1 MSRLLLCLL
10 IGVGYI
16 VVRRPHDAG
25 AKPMAGLAAYARKM
39 TAAERSGLSDGYA
52 IIGRAIQANPADEP
66 VFPDT
71 ASIRRAHRA
80 ALLVVWRGAFQ
91 NQPGKYPGLR
101 EALEGEVARGLGDA
115 DVPLNPA
122 LQEQAAQT
130 FLDIS
135 ASLK

>member
-1 MSRLLLCLL
+1 MNRLLLCLL
-10 IGVGYI
+10 IAVGYF
-16 VVRRPHDAG
+16 VVRQPPESAS
-25 AKPMAGLAAYARKM
+25 KPMAGLAAYSRKM
-39 TAAERSGLSDGYA
+39 TAAERSGISDGYA
-52 IIGRAIQANPADEP
+52 ILGRAIQANPADEP
-66 VFPDT
+66 VFPDV

-80 ALLVVWRGAFQ
+80 ALLVVWRGVFD

-122 LQEQAAQT
+122 LQQQAAQT
-130 FLDIS
+130 FFDIS

>member
-16 VVRRPHDAG
+16 VVRQPRDEG
-25 AKPMAGLAAYARKM
+25 AKPISTLAAYSRKM
-39 TAAERSGLSDGYA
+39 TATERSGISEGYA
-52 IIGRAIQANPADEP
+52 ILGRAIKANPDAEP

-71 ASIRRAHRA
+71 AAIRRAHRA
-80 ALLVVWRGAFQ
+80 ALLVVWRGAF
-91 NQPGKYPGLR
+91 NNEPGKYPGLR
-101 EALEGEVARGLGDA
+101 EALEGEVNKGIGDA
-115 DVPLNPA
+115 DIPLNPA
-122 LQEQAAQT
+122 LQQQAAQT